1 MVQICVH
8 SPWFEAILPYSADL
22 QPYRNC
28 QRFHCAWFDHLCQF
42 TFSPSELMSL
52 SLWYF
57 FNSFQRHL
65 FTQWLWLK
73 PITQKLDSNA
83 FPAFPPVWTFF
94 FFLVIYPNQKKSL
107 LLCHVVAMLPF
118 SYSECCNWWWSNKD
132 VFRHIN
138 MTHRTLLEITR
149 QGCKNGNVRRSWI
162 AH

>member
-8 SPWFEAILPYSADL
+8 FPWFETVLPYSADL

-28 QRFHCAWFDHLCQF
+28 QRFDCAWLDHLRQF

-52 SLWYF
+52 SLWKLLKKY
-57 FNSFQRHL
+57 QRHL
-65 FTQWLWLK
+65 FTRWLWMT
-73 PITQKLDSNA
+73 PIPQKLDSNA
-83 FPAFPPVWTFF
+83 FPAFLQYGL
-94 FFLVIYPNQKKSL
+94 FLVIYPNQKKSL
-107 LLCHVVAMLPF
+107 LLCHVVAMHPF

-138 MTHRTLLEITR
+138 MTHRTLLEIAR
-149 QGCKNGNVRRSWI
+149 QGCKIGNVRRSWI